1 MCWSGAVCLFVL
13 NVPSL
18 LVVSKIKKS
27 MMTLHEA
34 EKMVFCSLTQG
45 MGEGRQRERKGKD
58 YMLQACTTESR
69 LAGEVS

>member
-1 MCWSGAVCLFVL
+1 
-13 NVPSL
+13 
-18 LVVSKIKKS
+18 VVSKIKKS